1 MYNASGTSITPSSA
15 DTSDLAES
23 KVAIPRVR
31 ITEPRQK
38 LTTHRDR
45 VSHACEECRRRK
57 RKCDGQRPECGD
69 CKAALLTCRYGDGKR
84 NLAKKK
90 MKRLEEKV
98 KLYENLLDRLRP
110 SLDPAGQLAIQ
121 NALVG
126 VSESA
131 ANSPIAF
138 RSPDDGASLAG
149 DFLYRSPATKSDS
162 GESDASVE
170 EGSSGSLDRL
180 VYDINTS
187 TINNPVGFMGKGTEV
202 SWLQHLKDEL
212 QVDTPLEARA
222 EAQSSQHG
230 GSGKRRASES
240 GVIGSTYHL
249 DDLDISLAKTQVDIY
264 IVPEKPIADGLIDAY
279 FTTVHPLFPIIHK
292 PSFLS
297 QYALLYSSEDPS
309 SVSGKWLAILNLIFA
324 IGQRYYDM
332 TGSYQRTETAQHLIF
347 FTRAR
352 ILGALDGGVLF
363 GIATLEDVQTMGLVG
378 MYFLAGKQTNRS
390 WNVVGH
396 AVRLSY
402 GIGLHLH
409 NVAQT
414 LSALQKEM
422 RIRVWYSV
430 YYLETTISLTTG
442 RPSALRE
449 CENSAPIPRTT
460 DRNIQFDRAPDNYFS
475 ALMKLSII
483 SAEVSSKLYSARSTN
498 VKRNWVQVQ
507 QTMESLNKSL
517 ESWKSKLPAVLSF
530 ETDQFD
536 KTFVSQRV
544 DLSFRYYN
552 ILILIYRPCLCRFT
566 GRVIESQEAQEFFQN
581 SATIC
586 VQSAHS
592 IIEIIVNGE
601 EVVHHFRT
609 LPWWCLLYYLV
620 SAVAILML
628 EMVYKI
634 SHKPDSEHAQ
644 SNTLFEVSCKTLQW
658 LKDLSRTDLASQRAY
673 SQLSKLMS
681 YVATGLGKR
690 FDLTDDSTMDHDSYS
705 DQPSVLNEHTWLSQD
720 LSVLMTEDLQ
730 RSSDVLSP
738 AWYGDPQNVNW

>member
-1 MYNASGTSITPSSA
+1 MGWNGCLKYSPENGTNTY
-15 DTSDLAES
+15 
-23 KVAIPRVR
+23 V
-31 ITEPRQK
+31 
-38 LTTHRDR
+38 H
-45 VSHACEECRRRK
+45 
-57 RKCDGQRPECGD
+57 RPECGD

-90 MKRLEEKV
+90 MIRLEEKV
-98 KLYENLLDRLRP
+98 KLYESLLDRLRP

-121 NALVG
+121 NALAG
-126 VSESA
+126 ESA
-131 ANSPIAF
+131 ANSPIAM
-138 RSPDDGASLAG
+138 RSPDDSANLTG
-149 DFLYRSPATKSDS
+149 DILYWGPTTKSDS

-187 TINNPVGFMGKGTEV
+187 TVNNPVGFMGKGTEV

-212 QVDTPLEARA
+212 QVDVPLEARA

-230 GSGKRRASES
+230 GS
-240 GVIGSTYHL
+240 TYHL
-249 DDLDISLAKTQVDIY
+249 DDLDISLSKTQVDIY
-264 IVPEKPIADGLIDAY
+264 TVPEKPIADGLIDAY

-292 PSFLS
+292 PGFLS
-297 QYALLYSSEDPS
+297 QYALLYHSEDPS

-430 YYLETTISLTTG
+430 YYLEATISLTTG

-475 ALMKLSII
+475 ALMKLSVI
-483 SAEVSSKLYSARSTN
+483 SAEVSSKLYSARSTS
-498 VKRNWVQVQ
+498 VKRNWAQVQ
-507 QTMESLNKSL
+507 QTMESLNGSL
-517 ESWKSKLPAVLSF
+517 ENWKSKLPAVLSF
-530 ETDQFD
+530 ESEHQLD
-536 KTFVSQRV
+536 KTFVSQRI
-544 DLSFRYYN
+544 DLSFRYHN
-552 ILILIYRPCLCRFT
+552 ILILIYRPCLCRFK
-566 GRVIESQEAQEFFQN
+566 GRVVESKEAHDFFRK
-581 SATIC
+581 SAVIC
-586 VQSAHS
+586 VESAHS
-592 IIEIIVNGE
+592 IINIIISSNEDVNQ
-601 EVVHHFRT
+601 HFRT

-628 EMVYKI
+628 EMVYQI
-634 SHKPDSEHAQ
+634 SHTPDSDQ
-644 SNTLFEVSCKTLQW
+644 SNAIFELSRKTLIW
-658 LKDLSRTDLASQRAY
+658 LKALSRTDLASQRAY

-681 YVATGLGKR
+681 HVATSLGKR
-690 FDLTDDSTMDHDSYS
+690 LDLADDSAMDDSYS
-705 DQPSVLNEHTWLSQD
+705 DQPSDVLNEHTWLSQD

-730 RSSDVLSP
+730 RSSDVLSL
-738 AWYGDPQNVNW
+738 D